1 MDSNVT
7 MVLLYPIA
15 GSVMACA
22 IVLGVLMRMRPT
34 VQVTKVS
41 TLIGLVAKDIRDIQD
56 QDIQDQNIL
65 DLNGLDGLDQNRL
78 DMGLDQNG
86 LDGLDQSGLDMD
98 LNGLDGLDLDLDL
111 ELTTSNVSMVI
122 SYPVPMSAI
131 SIAIVLGVLM
141 RMRPI
146 AEITKVSTLVGMVAK
161 DIRDIQDQNGLDGLD
176 LDQNGLDMD
185 LNGLGLELTTSNV
198 SMVISYPVPM
208 SVISIAIVLGVLMR
222 MRPIAEITKGSTLIG
237 MAAKDMWIHIQE
249 QNILDLGMML

>member
-185 LNGLGLELTTSNV
+185 LNGLDGLDLDLDLELTTSNV

-208 SVISIAIVLGVLMR
+208 SVIGIAIVLGVLMR
-222 MRPIAEITKGSTLIG
+222 MRPIAQITKGSTLIG
-237 MAAKDMWIHIQE
+237 MAAKDM
-249 QNILDLGMML
+249 